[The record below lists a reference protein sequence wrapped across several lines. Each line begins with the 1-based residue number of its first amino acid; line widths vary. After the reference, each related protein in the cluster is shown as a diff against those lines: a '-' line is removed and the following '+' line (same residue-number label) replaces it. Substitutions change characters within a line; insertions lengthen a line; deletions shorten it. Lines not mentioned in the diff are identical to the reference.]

1 MTQGE
6 SRGTTTMRA
15 IAIRGPG
22 GPEMLEPCERPR
34 PEPGH
39 GEVRVAVRATAV
51 NRADLL
57 QRMGVYP
64 APPGVPADIPGLEY
78 AGEVEA
84 VGPGVSEL
92 AIGDRVF
99 GLVAGGAY
107 AEAIVTHARAAA
119 RIPDGMSFEDAAAVP
134 EAFITAYDAIVT
146 QGGLRGGETLLVHAV
161 GSGVG
166 SAAVQL
172 GRALG
177 AEVIGSARSEDK
189 LDRARGLG
197 LAYPILV
204 AADGRFADAVR
215 KLAPAGAAVVL
226 ELVGGAYVE
235 EDLRCVA
242 ELGRIVVVGLTAGAR
257 CNLDLGLLLR
267 KRARL
272 LGTTLRARPLEEKI
286 ATTRVFER
294 EVLPMLRRGTLRPVV
309 DRVLPLAEAA
319 RAHEAVGANQTFGKI
334 VLIP

>member
-1 MTQGE
+1 
-6 SRGTTTMRA
+6 MRA
-15 IAIRGPG
+15 IAMRGSG
-22 GPEMLEPCERPR
+22 GPEVLELVERPR

-39 GEVRVAVRATAV
+39 GEVLVAVRATAV

-57 QRMGVYP
+57 QRIGVYP

-84 VGPGVSEL
+84 IGPGVTEL
-92 AIGDRVF
+92 AVGDRVF

-107 AEAIVTHARAAA
+107 AEALVTHARATAH
-119 RIPDGMSFEDAAAVP
+119 IPDGLSFEEAAAIP
-134 EAFITAYDAIVT
+134 EAFITAYDAMVT
-146 QGGLRGGETLLVHAV
+146 QGGLRGGEALLVHAI

-177 AEVIGSARSEDK
+177 AEVLGTARSEDK

-204 AADGRFADAVR
+204 AADGRFADATR
-215 KLAPAGAAVVL
+215 KLAPTGAAVVL
-226 ELVGGAYVE
+226 ELVGGAYLE

-257 CNLDLGLLLR
+257 CTLDLGLLLR

-272 LGTTLRARPLEEKI
+272 LGTTLRARPLEERI
-286 ATTRVFER
+286 TTTRVFER
-294 EVLPMLRRGTLRPVV
+294 EVVPLLRRGAVRPVV
-309 DRVLPLAEAA
+309 DRVLPLTEAA
-319 RAHEAVGANQTFGKI
+319 RAHEAVGANQNFGKI
-334 VLIP
+334 VLVP